1 MLNFFIYHFFVHDA
15 VTDKRQQVFL
25 IKNTCLRHF
34 EVESAVR
41 SADWGI
47 SGSPVRHEN
56 TLESPHVPEHIDIHI
71 LVLSGMDAVYEVVRV
86 HDRTHTALFYGLF
99 ERHEIDFVQCP
110 LVHIGTDGMS
120 GPFLAIYC
128 KMLNA
133 SHNALA
139 LNTFNIS
146 HSCFT

>member
-1 MLNFFIYHFFVHDA
+1 
-15 VTDKRQQVFL
+15 
-25 IKNTCLRHF
+25 
-34 EVESAVR
+34 
-41 SADWGI
+41 
-47 SGSPVRHEN
+47 
-56 TLESPHVPEHIDIHI
+56 
-71 LVLSGMDAVYEVVRV
+71 MDAVYEVVRV

-146 HSCFT
+146 NSCFS